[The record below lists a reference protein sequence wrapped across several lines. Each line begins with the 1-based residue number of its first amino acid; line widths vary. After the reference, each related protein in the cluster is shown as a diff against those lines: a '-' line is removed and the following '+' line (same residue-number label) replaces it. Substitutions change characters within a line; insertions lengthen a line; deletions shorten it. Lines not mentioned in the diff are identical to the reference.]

1 MYYSIRGLSSIFDV
15 VAYTVNA
22 MKKVGFIIGDIEEY
36 LHEVA
41 SASHNLH
48 IIELSKDKL
57 KECNSSNI
65 EIEVTP
71 HRDWFEDTWR
81 DKYYSSLWD
90 DDERYNKSKWD
101 GEDDT
106 YDYLTVNK
114 KSHNIWDD
122 DNVFNDL
129 KGDDEEA
136 YEGFSSCKSYY
147 LDSNDIDYHSFDEMV
162 YDPWYEDN

>member
-1 MYYSIRGLSSIFDV
+1 MYYSIKGLSSIFDV

-57 KECNSSNI
+57 KECNASNVEI
-65 EIEVTP
+65 EIAP
-71 HRDWFEDTWR
+71 HRDLFEDTWR

-90 DDERYNKSKWD
+90 DYDECVTNK
-101 GEDDT
+101 
-106 YDYLTVNK
+106 YK
-114 KSHNIWDD
+114 KNIWDD
-122 DNVFNDL
+122 DNVI
-129 KGDDEEA
+129 DDIENNEEA
-136 YEGFSSCKSYY
+136 YEGFSSCKTHYW
-147 LDSNDIDYHSFDEMV
+147 DPNDIDYSTFDEMI
-162 YDPWYEDN
+162 YDPCDDN

>member
-15 VAYTVNA
+15 VAYTVKA

-57 KECNSSNI
+57 KECNSSNV

-71 HRDWFEDTWR
+71 HRDWFEDTWK

-90 DDERYNKSKWD
+90 DYDECVTNK
-101 GEDDT
+101 
-106 YDYLTVNK
+106 YK
-114 KSHNIWDD
+114 KNIWDD
-122 DNVFNDL
+122 DNVIDDIENDA
-129 KGDDEEA
+129 EA
-136 YEGFSSCKSYY
+136 YEGFSSCKNYY
-147 LDSNDIDYHSFDEMV
+147 FDSNDIDYHSFDETV